1 MSEEVLASQ
10 LHEPHRGTGAVS
22 LEMNGCFAHRKRE
35 KLSLLCKKEIRRKAE
50 ERAKT
55 RRFY

>member
-10 LHEPHRGTGAVS
+10 LHEPHWGTGAVS
-22 LEMNGCFAHRKRE
+22 SKMNGCFTHRKRE
-35 KLSLLCKKEIRRKAE
+35 KLSLLCKKEIRKAE

-55 RRFY
+55 RRF